1 MIIKLRE
8 EETLLQDGSTDT
20 NDVELKHILFA
31 HVNEHFLYGDGDMS
45 SYAIDTD
52 RNPWNLLIKFKK
64 MKNWRDGDYYCKNT
78 IWLLNRIKATI
89 MS

>member
-20 NDVELKHILFA
+20 NDVELKHILLTQ
-31 HVNEHFLYGDGDMS
+31 VNEHFLYGDGDMS

-52 RNPWNLLIKFKK
+52 RNP
-64 MKNWRDGDYYCKNT
+64 
-78 IWLLNRIKATI
+78 
-89 MS
+89 